1 MVFLGVDA
9 GLGRDLP
16 PRTRGAMQPEDG
28 ASLRVAEL
36 GEPQLTIVA
45 DRDVAFQLG
54 TSNSDNHDR
63 SVTRTSEGQSGF
75 LRFSGR

>member
-1 MVFLGVDA
+1 VVLLGVDA
-9 GLGRDLP
+9 GFGRDLP

-36 GEPQLTIVA
+36 GEAQLTIVT

-54 TSNSDNHDR
+54 ASDSDNHYR
-63 SVTRTSEGQSGF
+63 SVT
-75 LRFSGR
+75 